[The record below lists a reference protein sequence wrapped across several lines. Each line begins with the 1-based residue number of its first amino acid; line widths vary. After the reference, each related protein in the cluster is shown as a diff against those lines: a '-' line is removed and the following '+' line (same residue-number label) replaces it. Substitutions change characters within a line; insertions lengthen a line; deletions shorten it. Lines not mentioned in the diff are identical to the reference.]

1 MSRYATF
8 ETDHTAH
15 DENCGCH
22 PETKAQRK
30 RTEIRN
36 AFERYIMQEY
46 CGHLRGNEETFNRE
60 AAALLKRSQVKG
72 YEDTYFHQH
81 IHYEWRGFQAA
92 QIRRVS

>member
-15 DENCGCH
+15 EEQCGCH

-30 RTEIRN
+30 RTELRN
-36 AFERYIMQEY
+36 AFERYIMLDY
-46 CGHLRGNEETFNRE
+46 CGHLRHDEDTFNRTVT
-60 AAALLKRSQVKG
+60 ALLKRSAVKG
-72 YEDTYFHQH
+72 YEDDYFHQH

-92 QIRRVS
+92 QIGKES